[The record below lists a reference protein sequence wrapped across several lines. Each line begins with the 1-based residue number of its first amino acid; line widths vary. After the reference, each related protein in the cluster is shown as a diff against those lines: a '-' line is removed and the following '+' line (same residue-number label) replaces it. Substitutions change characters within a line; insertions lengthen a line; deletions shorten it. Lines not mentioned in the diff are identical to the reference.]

1 MKMKNEDVARIL
13 YEIAEMLDIR
23 GGNRF
28 KPIAFRGAARSV
40 ETLPI
45 NIKEVYKKD
54 GVKGLMGI
62 PGVGM
67 SIAEHLEEIIKTGK
81 SNYHIQL
88 RKKIPANVSALM
100 DIPGLGPKK
109 IKKLNEK
116 LGIKNLKDLKKAA
129 KSGKIAKLPGFGE
142 ESEKDILEN
151 IGLAK
156 KSRKERTPLREAEK
170 IAKPIV
176 NLLMKLKETKK
187 VEVMGSLRRKRP
199 TIGDIDILA
208 SSNKPEK
215 LVERFVRMRSVV
227 KVVAEGKTKVSVVLK
242 FGVNC
247 DLRIVKPESWGA
259 ASLYF
264 VGSKGYN
271 IKMRRIAIRKGYK
284 LSEYGLFD
292 KKENMIAGKTEIEVY
307 NKLGLKYRKPE
318 DREV

>member
-1 MKMKNEDVARIL
+1 MKNEEIARIL

-28 KPIAFRGAARSV
+28 KPIAFRAAARSV
-40 ETLPI
+40 ETLPL

-54 GVKGLMGI
+54 GVKGLKGI
-62 PGVGM
+62 PGVGA

-81 SNYHIQL
+81 SRYHIQL

-109 IKKLNEK
+109 IKRLSKE
-116 LGIKNLKDLKKAA
+116 LGIKTLNDLKKAA

-142 ESEKDILEN
+142 ESERDILEN
-151 IGLAK
+151 MGLAE
-156 KSRKERTPLREAEK
+156 KSRKERTPLKEAEK
-170 IAKPIV
+170 IANPIIK
-176 NLLMKLKETKK
+176 LLKKLKETKK

-215 LVERFVRMRSVV
+215 LVDAFTKMRSVV
-227 KVVAEGKTKVSVVLK
+227 KVVAKGKTKVSVVLK
-242 FGVNC
+242 LGVNC
-247 DLRIVKPESWGA
+247 DLRVVKPESWGA

-264 VGSKGYN
+264 IGSKNYN
-271 IKMRRIAIRKGYK
+271 ISMRRIAINKGYK

-292 KKENMIAGKTEIEVY
+292 KKGNMIAGRTEMEVY
-307 NKLGLKYRKPE
+307 KKLGLKYRKPE
-318 DREV
+318 EREL